1 MAWTFK
7 SGEPYVGDTHEHMGT
22 HFTGK
27 TRMQGFKPLVY
38 VKEAP
43 TQNKPRRVRPTP
55 FKKVNPDG

>member
-1 MAWTFK
+1 M
-7 SGEPYVGDTHEHMGT
+7 GDTHEHMGT

-43 TQNKPRRVRPTP
+43 TKNKPRRVRPTP